1 MKWPSQLQPSYRLRR
16 QICLF
21 SSQSIFP
28 AMRNFLNFG
37 FILRRYAQI
46 ETLLEKIKYYLS
58 LWRTNLKLRKG
69 FILFMFWEKARKC
82 VCKRKFLEVLPLQCH
97 SCLLNTRRVSLTCV
111 YGVSFFRNQG
121 SLSLRR
127 RRTKR
132 KGEQTIWNVSRWHMI
147 PRRCAESQVHT
158 KKPRKQEIARKI
170 RYIDKVRAKGP
181 RWFYNTV

>member
-1 MKWPSQLQPSYRLRR
+1 MAISTPAFLPPKKTDLSLFKS
-16 QICLF
+16 IDF
-21 SSQSIFP
+21 SSYAKLFEFRIHTSP
-28 AMRNFLNFG
+28 
-37 FILRRYAQI
+37 LRANWNI
-46 ETLLEKIKYYLS
+46 IGENKNYLW